1 MAAQRPP
8 GFQRAGLPRQNPI
21 MIGTLRETELHA
33 ALKRH
38 YARPQDQ
45 LEVALAGYIADIV
58 RADGEIIEIQ
68 THNFSAIKRKLW
80 QLVEQHRVRLVHP
93 IATAKWI
100 TRVKADRK
108 TVLGRRKSPRRG
120 VWEDVF
126 LELVSLPELM
136 AHPNFTL
143 EIVLIHE
150 EEIRCLRTGR
160 RRRRG
165 SEWRVFNRRLLQVVD
180 SVTFSTPADF
190 RRFIPP
196 DLATPFT
203 SHELA
208 VALQRPDYVAQKMT
222 YCLRKMGTL
231 SVVGKRGRAWLYA
244 VEQLPRSPGNPGS
257 VLPMNHP
264 EVT

>member
-1 MAAQRPP
+1 
-8 GFQRAGLPRQNPI
+8 

-45 LEVALAGYIADIV
+45 LEVALDGYIADVV

-68 THNFSAIKRKLW
+68 THNFAALRRKLP

-93 IATAKWI
+93 IAAAKWI
-100 TRVKADRK
+100 TRVKADRQ

-120 VWEDVF
+120 ALDEVF

-150 EEIRCLRTGR
+150 EEIRCPRTGR
-160 RRRRG
+160 RRRRS
-165 SEWRVFNRRLLQVVD
+165 SEWRVFNRRLLKVVD
-180 SVTFSTPADF
+180 SAIFNTPADF
-190 RRFIPP
+190 RRFIPA
-196 DLATPFT
+196 DLASPFT

-208 VALQRPDYVAQKMT
+208 VALQRPDYVAHKIT

-231 SVVGKRGRAWLYA
+231 NVVGKRGRAWLYT
-244 VEQLPRSPGNPGS
+244 LPA
-257 VLPMNHP
+257 
-264 EVT
+264 